1 MKKSLMSNIKH
12 FVDSNV
18 RQRIDRASNN
28 NCEFFGEDILLVE
41 KHFEDIRHVCSK
53 AGKTIS
59 ALLQSTNPASG
70 VYSVQNVQASINNL
84 SSLTTSSTTT
94 ATSNANNQ
102 TPILQATSCATSNLR
117 NETLLSNNSQH
128 QQNSTLKSKPN
139 TSLIGGHDASVIC
152 NSNSASG
159 SNFQQQQQQKQQNPQ
174 IIDSQDSTGS
184 DIRKHK
190 KLPIVGFLKFLVKSC
205 QKLKTDSLL
214 YTTLLHCSQLQTQLT
229 KLYLSYEQTVETQC
243 LRPIQ
248 QILEIDAPNVIKLR
262 KLFIKSHNDLESV
275 KAKYNGASQKQQQQ
289 QQLQTGHFTSTSY
302 TVSQSVQQANINK
315 LDQLKKELDDAIARF
330 EQARVSFFFTCF
342 CLQSIQWPNKYITSP
357 PTTII
362 IFIQTHPTLNCTI
375 IRACESEQSER
386 IILLLEDAN

>member
-41 KHFEDIRHVCSK
+41 KHFEDIRHVCNK

-59 ALLQSTNPASG
+59 ALLQSTNPASS
-70 VYSVQNVQASINNL
+70 VYSVQNVQTSINNL
-84 SSLTTSSTTT
+84 SSLTTNVNSQNQIHQATT
-94 ATSNANNQ
+94 SCSANN
-102 TPILQATSCATSNLR
+102 SR
-117 NETLLSNNSQH
+117 NETPLSYNSQN
-128 QQNSTLKSKPN
+128 QLNSASNSKPN
-139 TSLIGGHDASVIC
+139 TSSIGGHELSVIS
-152 NSNSASG
+152 NSNISANS
-159 SNFQQQQQQKQQNPQ
+159 SNFQQQKQQNSS
-174 IIDSQDSTGS
+174 IIDSQGPTSS

-205 QKLKTDSLL
+205 HKLKTDSLL
-214 YTTLLHCSQLQTQLT
+214 HTTLLHCSQLQTQLT

-248 QILEIDAPNVIKLR
+248 QILEVEAPNVIKLR

-289 QQLQTGHFTSTSY
+289 LQTGHFTSNSY
-302 TVSQSVQQANINK
+302 TVSLSVQHANINK
-315 LDQLKKELDDAIARF
+315 LDQLKKELDDAITRF
-330 EQARVSFFFTCF
+330 EQARVSLFFTCY
-342 CLQSIQWPNKYITSP
+342 C
-357 PTTII
+357 
-362 IFIQTHPTLNCTI
+362 
-375 IRACESEQSER
+375 
-386 IILLLEDAN
+386 